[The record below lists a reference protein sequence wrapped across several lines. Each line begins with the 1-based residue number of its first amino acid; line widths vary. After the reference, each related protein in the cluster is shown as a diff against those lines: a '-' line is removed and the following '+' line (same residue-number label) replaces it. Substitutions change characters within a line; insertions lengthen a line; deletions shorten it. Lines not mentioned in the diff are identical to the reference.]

1 MSWVVMPP
9 FHRPSYDRPSVPL
22 VGHGCD
28 SPLAVPLSG
37 LTLMADEQA
46 FLRLH

>member
-1 MSWVVMPP
+1 
-9 FHRPSYDRPSVPL
+9 VPL
-22 VGHGCD
+22 QDQV
-28 SPLAVPLSG
+28 PLEVPLSG